1 MRTKEEKQPIYDI
14 IATVSQYGFTQTQIL
29 KALKKI
35 YPFVKP
41 YYIQKAKRYG
51 RIKEDLNLLEIF
63 QGSHSKLTKAY
74 FVRLFLNQGKS
85 KVWIKNN
92 LGEDYYEIIWSIRQ
106 TEKRRRKSQ
115 LENQILSQFK
125 GVRTKKI
132 NLDMIIDTIKE
143 KGHISGLY
151 YLRQYVQTRVVKF
164 HLKKYGLT
172 IKDVLEKDKIE
183 LKSIIVENY
192 CKDSIGIIDY
202 EGFLKALYSQ
212 EPLARLDRFI
222 GQDTAGILRDRLKSK
237 TRRLT
242 RVVID
247 SMIVNSTFDEFK
259 LKFEDHLYK
268 RINNAFF
275 KGNQRERRKR
285 IKKDICSIEEFMKLA
300 IKHGYSYARRRFCN
314 EKRHELLSFIKE
326 TFGGIENFKTFLKE
340 NRISLSISAH

>member
-14 IATVSQYGFTQTQIL
+14 IATINQYGFTQTQIL

-51 RIKEDLNLLEIF
+51 RIREDLNLIEIF

-85 KVWIKNN
+85 KVWIKKS

-106 TEKRRRKSQ
+106 TEKRRRKLQ

-132 NLDMIIDTIKE
+132 NLDMIIDTLKE

-151 YLRQYVQTRVVKF
+151 YLRQYVQTRIVKY

-172 IKDVLEKDKIE
+172 IKDVLEKDKLE

-192 CKDSIGIIDY
+192 CKNSIGIIDY

-212 EPLARLDRFI
+212 EPLSRLDRFI
-222 GQDTAGILRDRLKSK
+222 GQDTTGILRDRLKSK
-237 TRRLT
+237 TRGLT
-242 RVVID
+242 KVVID

-259 LKFEDHLYK
+259 LKFEDHLYR
-268 RINNAFF
+268 RINNAYF
-275 KGNQRERRKR
+275 KGNQRERKSR
-285 IKKDICSIEEFMKLA
+285 IKKDICSIEEFIRLA
-300 IKHGYSYARRRFCN
+300 IKYGYAYARRRFCD
-314 EKRHELLSFIKE
+314 EKRNELFFFIKKN
-326 TFGGIENFKTFLKE
+326 FGSVERFKALLKE
-340 NRISLSISAH
+340 NKISISAH

>member
-29 KALKKI
+29 KALKEI

-51 RIKEDLNLLEIF
+51 RVREDLNLLEIF

-106 TEKRRRKSQ
+106 TEKRRRKLQ
-115 LENQILSQFK
+115 LENQILEQFK
-125 GVRTKKI
+125 GIRTKKI
-132 NLDMIIDTIKE
+132 NLDMIIDTLKE

-164 HLKKYGLT
+164 HLKRYGLT
-172 IKDVLEKDKIE
+172 IKDVLEKDKVE

-192 CKDSIGIIDY
+192 CKDSLGIIDY

-212 EPLARLDRFI
+212 EPLSKLDRFI
-222 GQDTAGILRDRLKSK
+222 GQNTTGILRDRLKSK
-237 TRRLT
+237 TRGLT
-242 RVVID
+242 KVVID

-259 LKFEDHLYK
+259 FKFEDHLYK

-275 KGNQRERRKR
+275 KGNQRERKER
-285 IKKDICSIEEFMKLA
+285 IKKDICSIEEFIKLA
-300 IKHGYSYARRRFCN
+300 IKHGYAYARRRFCN

-326 TFGGIENFKTFLKE
+326 TFGGIENFKAMLRE
-340 NRISLSISAH
+340 NRIPLSVRAH

>member
-14 IATVSQYGFTQTQIL
+14 IATINQYGFTQTQIL

-51 RIKEDLNLLEIF
+51 RIREDLNLIEIF

-85 KVWIKNN
+85 KIWIKER

-106 TEKRRRKSQ
+106 TEKRRRKLQ

-132 NLDMIIDTIKE
+132 NLDMIIDTLKE

-151 YLRQYVQTRVVKF
+151 YLRQYVQTRIVKY

-172 IKDVLEKDKIE
+172 IKDVLEKDKLE

-192 CKDSIGIIDY
+192 CKNSIGIIDY

-212 EPLARLDRFI
+212 EPLSRLDRFI
-222 GQDTAGILRDRLKSK
+222 GQDTTGILRDRLKTK
-237 TRRLT
+237 TRGLT
-242 RVVID
+242 KVVID

-259 LKFEDHLYK
+259 LKFEDHLYR
-268 RINNAFF
+268 RINNAYF
-275 KGNQRERRKR
+275 KGNQRERKSR
-285 IKKDICSIEEFMKLA
+285 IKKDICSIEEFIRLA
-300 IKHGYSYARRRFCN
+300 IKYGYAYARRRFCD
-314 EKRHELLSFIKE
+314 EKRNELFFFIKKN
-326 TFGGIENFKTFLKE
+326 FGSIERFKALLKE
-340 NRISLSISAH
+340 NKIFISAH

>member
-14 IATVSQYGFTQTQIL
+14 IATINQYGFTQTQIL

-51 RIKEDLNLLEIF
+51 RIREDLNLIEIF

-85 KVWIKNN
+85 KIWIKER

-106 TEKRRRKSQ
+106 TEKRRRKLQ

-132 NLDMIIDTIKE
+132 NLDMIIDTLKE

-151 YLRQYVQTRVVKF
+151 YLRQYVQTRIVKY

-172 IKDVLEKDKIE
+172 IKDVLEKDKLE

-192 CKDSIGIIDY
+192 CKNSIGIIDY

-212 EPLARLDRFI
+212 EPLSRLDRFI
-222 GQDTAGILRDRLKSK
+222 GQDTTGILRDRLKTK
-237 TRRLT
+237 TRGLT
-242 RVVID
+242 KVVID

-259 LKFEDHLYK
+259 IKFEDYLYR
-268 RINNAFF
+268 RINNAYF
-275 KGNQRERRKR
+275 KGNQRERKSR
-285 IKKDICSIEEFMKLA
+285 IKKDICSIEEFIRLA
-300 IKHGYSYARRRFCN
+300 IKHGYAYARRRFCD
-314 EKRHELLSFIKE
+314 EKRNELFFFIKKN
-326 TFGGIENFKTFLKE
+326 FGSVERFKALLKE
-340 NRISLSISAH
+340 NKISISAH

>member
-41 YYIQKAKRYG
+41 YYIQKAKRYS
-51 RIKEDLNLLEIF
+51 RIKENLNLIEVF
-63 QGSHSKLTKAY
+63 QGSHSKLTKTY
-74 FVRLFLNQGKS
+74 FVRLYLQQGKS

-92 LGEDYYEIIWSIRQ
+92 LGEDYYDLIWILRRN
-106 TEKRRRKSQ
+106 EKNRKRV
-115 LENQILSQFK
+115 EAEKQILSQLK
-125 GVRTKKI
+125 GIRTKKI
-132 NLDMIIDTIKE
+132 NLDMIIDTLKE

-172 IKDVLEKDKIE
+172 IKDVLEKDKVE

-222 GQDTAGILRDRLKSK
+222 GQDTTGILRDRLKTK
-237 TRRLT
+237 TRGLT

-259 LKFEDHLYK
+259 FKFEDHLYK
-268 RINNAFF
+268 RINNAYF
-275 KGNQRERRKR
+275 KGNQRGRKNR
-285 IKKDICSIEEFMKLA
+285 IKKDICSIEEFIKLA
-300 IKHGYSYARRRFCN
+300 IKHGYAYARRRFCD
-314 EKRHELLSFIKE
+314 EKRHELISYIKK
-326 TFGGIENFKTFLKE
+326 TFGGVENFKALLKR
-340 NRISLSISAH
+340 NKINI

>member
-14 IATVSQYGFTQTQIL
+14 IATINQYGFTQTQIL

-51 RIKEDLNLLEIF
+51 RIREDLNLIEIF

-85 KVWIKNN
+85 KIWIKER

-106 TEKRRRKSQ
+106 TEKRRRKLQ

-132 NLDMIIDTIKE
+132 NLDMIIDTLKE

-151 YLRQYVQTRVVKF
+151 YLRQYVQTRIVKY

-172 IKDVLEKDKIE
+172 IKDVLEK
-183 LKSIIVENY
+183 
-192 CKDSIGIIDY
+192 
-202 EGFLKALYSQ
+202 
-212 EPLARLDRFI
+212 
-222 GQDTAGILRDRLKSK
+222 
-237 TRRLT
+237 
-242 RVVID
+242 
-247 SMIVNSTFDEFK
+247 
-259 LKFEDHLYK
+259 
-268 RINNAFF
+268 
-275 KGNQRERRKR
+275 
-285 IKKDICSIEEFMKLA
+285 
-300 IKHGYSYARRRFCN
+300 
-314 EKRHELLSFIKE
+314 
-326 TFGGIENFKTFLKE
+326 
-340 NRISLSISAH
+340 